1 MSGEKVH
8 LMDLRLR
15 TSAAGNQYLSGWLG
29 RAAVVGFRD
38 RDADEEVW
46 NIFVSSPAPR
56 RNCTPAESAPRKNC
70 APADQSTPSRSR
82 RSSGRRATDVPPGVL
97 DDDVS
102 DL

>member
-29 RAAVVGFRD
+29 RAAVVAFLD
-38 RDADEEVW
+38 REAEGVVW
-46 NIFVSSPAPR
+46 QVFVSTPAPR

-82 RSSGRRATDVPPGVL
+82 RSSSRRSTEVPPGVL

>member
-1 MSGEKVH
+1 MSGDKVH

-38 RDADEEVW
+38 RDADDEVW
-46 NIFVSSPAPR
+46 NIFVSTPAPRNGSTPAASAPR
-56 RNCTPAESAPRKNC
+56 RNCTPAE
-70 APADQSTPSRSR
+70 QSTPSRSR
-82 RSSGRRATDVPPGVL
+82 RSSSRRATEVPPGVL